1 MFSFCISEKHQV
13 RGLGAGLQ
21 DPQQLVL
28 TCLAW
33 AEDLFSGQRGGSP
46 VCDSFQGE
54 ANGFIWIYTLNG
66 NVPRRPGNNQVVG
79 VVLQVRLV
87 RVNLQKLIFNL
98 WKKKKKNILGS
109 WTIYWLVAGFRKLYF
124 YVVFYKL
131 LLLYF
136 CAPFDKNTRSY
147 LVCHL
152 REYLNWTW
160 KKDPNTNRMDFYSS
174 VWKMCGKITE

>member
-98 WKKKKKNILGS
+98 WKKKKKTFWEVEPFID
-109 WTIYWLVAGFRKLYF
+109 WLQDLENYISMLYF
-124 YVVFYKL
+124 INYYYYIFVL
-131 LLLYF
+131 PLI
-136 CAPFDKNTRSY
+136 
-147 LVCHL
+147 
-152 REYLNWTW
+152 
-160 KKDPNTNRMDFYSS
+160 
-174 VWKMCGKITE
+174 KIQGHIWFVIWENI